1 MRYASITLRPSK
13 TSALLQ
19 PARPQASSYTSGRC
33 RLLFLPLSPGTCVP
47 AIDKTPQNPNPRKIK
62 YPTTHD
68 LNVRL
73 DRRKPL
79 VQRLQRQQIMTSQ
92 IPSED
97 VLQPY
102 EINDKPFYIHKTTQD
117 VQIPTGKLVP
127 LRTLDELKAAV
138 QTSTNPSSQ

>member
-1 MRYASITLRPSK
+1 MPQLHYVQAK
-13 TSALLQ
+13 LQ
-19 PARPQASSYTSGRC
+19 PSYSLPGLRLQVIPRC
-33 RLLFLPLSPGTCVP
+33 RFLFLPLSPGTCVP

-62 YPTTHD
+62 YPTTHLERID
-68 LNVRL
+68 DIRL
-73 DRRKPL
+73 DRRKSL

-92 IPSED
+92 TPPEDVPHPSE
-97 VLQPY
+97 V
-102 EINDKPFYIHKTTQD
+102 NDKPFYIHKTTQD